1 MKTLIANLANFHVS
15 PKVLLAALKEV
26 PSSSFSG
33 GIGAVEVTPVPW
45 DSVVGVEEAK
55 QQLKRAIQW
64 PLERPDLF
72 KVFKVK
78 PSRGCLLYGPPG
90 EKFVLALSMK
100 IAVKLSKKKTSSR
113 MWENKVGPRRGLQ
126 PKRRLPICLRRHHLL
141 PIRGGFR
148 EGRG

>member
-1 MKTLIANLANFHVS
+1 M
-15 PKVLLAALKEV
+15 
-26 PSSSFSG
+26 
-33 GIGAVEVTPVPW
+33 EVTPVPW

-72 KVFKVK
+72 KIFKVK

-100 IAVKLSKKKTSSR
+100 IAVKLSKK
-113 MWENKVGPRRGLQ
+113 NLFQDVGKQSWSAPW
-126 PKRRLPICLRRHHLL
+126 PPA
-141 PIRGGFR
+141 
-148 EGRG
+148 